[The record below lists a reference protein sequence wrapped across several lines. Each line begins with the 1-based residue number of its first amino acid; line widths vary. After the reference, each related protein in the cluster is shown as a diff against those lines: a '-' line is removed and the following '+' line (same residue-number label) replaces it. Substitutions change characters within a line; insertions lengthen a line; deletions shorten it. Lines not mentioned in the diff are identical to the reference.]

1 LGLREAETERAR
13 RVLVVEDDREIA
25 ALVELHLEDDGY
37 LVDVAR
43 DGATG
48 LALASGGAYS
58 LVILDLMLP
67 KIEGLELCRRLR
79 ARSEYTP
86 VLMLTAKS
94 SEADR
99 VVGLELGADDYLT
112 KPFGIRE
119 LLARVKAVLRRVD
132 TVASLARSGGRI
144 EIAGLAIDL
153 DGRRVAV
160 DGRPAD
166 LTAKEFDLLVQF
178 ARHPGRVYTRAQ
190 LLEQVWG
197 HAHAS
202 YQHTVNSHI
211 NRLRAKIEA
220 DPSRPRYVL
229 TVWGVGYRFLDP
241 RDLGGR

>member
-43 DGATG
+43 DGDTG